1 MNSGMVSMRYAR
13 ALFSYALE
21 NKAEDMIFSEMK
33 NLSESLASRPQLRAT
48 LDNPVL
54 STKEKLELITLAV
67 GTTSSDVFVRFIQ
80 LVLHQRRENHL
91 QTISL
96 VYLDLYRKYKN
107 ISVGKLVT
115 ACPVDDTTI
124 NKIKQL
130 VKDKEKGTIEFVTE
144 VDPKLGGGFIL
155 YIGTYRLDA
164 SVASQ
169 LNKIKGQ
176 LMSKNKK
183 IA

>member
-1 MNSGMVSMRYAR
+1 MRYAR

-21 NKAEDMIFSEMK
+21 KKAEDTIFSEMK
-33 NLSESLASRPQLRAT
+33 ILSENLASSSQLRAT

-54 STKEKLELITLAV
+54 STREKLELIKLAV
-67 GTTSSDVFVRFIQ
+67 GETISDVFVRFIQ

-130 VKDKEKGTIEFVTE
+130 VKQKEEGTIEFVTE

-169 LNKIKGQ
+169 LSRIKSQ

>member
-21 NKAEDMIFSEMK
+21 NKAEDVVFSEMK
-33 NLSESLASRPQLRAT
+33 ALSDNLIGRPQLRAT

-54 STKEKLELITLAV
+54 STREKSELIKLAV
-67 GTTSSDVFVRFIQ
+67 GKTVSNALDRFIQ

-107 ISVGKLVT
+107 ISVGRLVT
-115 ACPVDDTTI
+115 ACPVDSITI
-124 NKIKQL
+124 NKMKQL
-130 VKDKEKGTIEFVTE
+130 VQEKQKGTIEFVTE

-155 YIGTYRLDA
+155 YFDTYRLDA

-169 LNKIKGQ
+169 LNKIKSQ

>member
-1 MNSGMVSMRYAR
+1 MRYAR

-21 NKAEDMIFSEMK
+21 NKAEDQVFSEMK
-33 NLSESLASRPQLRAT
+33 SLSESLASSTQLRAT

-54 STKEKLELITLAV
+54 STTEKQELITIATAKSV
-67 GTTSSDVFVRFIQ
+67 SDVFVRFIQ

-107 ISVGKLVT
+107 ISVGKLIT
-115 ACPVDDTTI
+115 ATPVDDTTI

-169 LNKIKGQ
+169 LTKIKSQ

>member
-21 NKAEDMIFSEMK
+21 KKAEDTIFSEMK
-33 NLSESLASRPQLRAT
+33 ILSENLASSSQLRAT

-54 STKEKLELITLAV
+54 STRDKLELIKLAV
-67 GTTSSDVFVRFIQ
+67 GETISDVFVRFIQ

-130 VKDKEKGTIEFVTE
+130 VKQKEEGTIEFVTE

-169 LNKIKGQ
+169 LSRIKSQ

>member
-1 MNSGMVSMRYAR
+1 MNSGMVSIRYAR
-13 ALFSYALE
+13 ALFSHALE
-21 NKAEDMIFSEMK
+21 NKAEDAVFSEMK
-33 NLSESLASRPQLRAT
+33 RLSESLAGNTQLRAT

-54 STKEKLELITLAV
+54 SAGEKLELIKLAAGERV
-67 GTTSSDVFVRFIQ
+67 GDVFVRFIQ

-130 VKDKEKGTIEFVTE
+130 VRDKEEGTIEFVTE

-169 LNKIKGQ
+169 LSKIKDQ
-176 LMSKNKK
+176 LMSKNKR

>member
-21 NKAEDMIFSEMK
+21 NKAEDQVFSEMK
-33 NLSESLASRPQLRAT
+33 SLSESLASSTQLRAT

-54 STKEKLELITLAV
+54 STTEKQELITTATAKSV
-67 GTTSSDVFVRFIQ
+67 SDVFVRFIQ

-115 ACPVDDTTI
+115 ATPVDNTTI
-124 NKIKQL
+124 DKIKQL

-169 LNKIKGQ
+169 LTKIKSQ

>member
-1 MNSGMVSMRYAR
+1 MRYAR

-21 NKAEDMIFSEMK
+21 KKAEDTIFSEMK
-33 NLSESLASRPQLRAT
+33 ILSENLASSSQLRAT

-54 STKEKLELITLAV
+54 STREKLELIKLAV
-67 GTTSSDVFVRFIQ
+67 GETVSDVFVRFIQ

-130 VKDKEKGTIEFVTE
+130 VKQKEEGTIEFVTE

-169 LNKIKGQ
+169 LSRIKSQ

>member
-21 NKAEDMIFSEMK
+21 NKAEDTIFSEMK
-33 NLSESLASRPQLRAT
+33 ILSENLASSSRLRAT

-54 STKEKLELITLAV
+54 STREKLELIKLAV
-67 GTTSSDVFVRFIQ
+67 GETASDVFVRFIQ

-130 VKDKEKGTIEFVTE
+130 VKQKEEGTIEFVTE

-169 LNKIKGQ
+169 LSRIKSQ

>member
-21 NKAEDMIFSEMK
+21 KKAEDTVFSEMK
-33 NLSESLASRPQLRAT
+33 RLSDNLAQKPQLRAT
-48 LDNPVL
+48 LDNPVV
-54 STKEKLELITLAV
+54 STREKSELIKLAAGATV
-67 GTTSSDVFVRFIQ
+67 SDAFVRFIQ
-80 LVLHQRRENHL
+80 LVLHQKRENHL

-96 VYLDLYRKYKN
+96 VYLDLYRKHKN
-107 ISVGKLVT
+107 ISVGRLVT
-115 ACPVDDTTI
+115 ACPVDNATI

-130 VKDKEKGTIEFVTE
+130 AQRNEKGTIEFVTE
-144 VDPKLGGGFIL
+144 VDPKLGGGFVL

-169 LNKIKGQ
+169 LSRIKSQ
-176 LMSKNKK
+176 LMNKNKK

>member
-21 NKAEDMIFSEMK
+21 KKAEDTIFSEMK
-33 NLSESLASRPQLRAT
+33 ILSENLASSSQLRAT

-54 STKEKLELITLAV
+54 STREKLELIKLAV
-67 GTTSSDVFVRFIQ
+67 GETVSDVFVRFIQ

-130 VKDKEKGTIEFVTE
+130 VKQKEEGTIEFVTE

-169 LNKIKGQ
+169 LSRIKSQ

>member
-1 MNSGMVSMRYAR
+1 MNSGMVSIRYAR

-21 NKAEDMIFSEMK
+21 KKVEDTIFSEMK
-33 NLSESLASRPQLRAT
+33 ILSDNLASSSQLRAT

-54 STKEKLELITLAV
+54 STKEKLELIKLAV
-67 GTTSSDVFVRFIQ
+67 GENVSDAFVRFIQ

-107 ISVGKLVT
+107 ISLGKLVT

-130 VKDKEKGTIEFVTE
+130 VKQKEEGTIEFVTE

-169 LNKIKGQ
+169 LNKIKSQ
-176 LMSKNKK
+176 LRSKNKK

>member
-21 NKAEDMIFSEMK
+21 KKAEDTIFSEM
-33 NLSESLASRPQLRAT
+33 NILSENLASSSQLRAT

-54 STKEKLELITLAV
+54 STREKLELIKLAV
-67 GTTSSDVFVRFIQ
+67 GETISDVFVRFIQ

-130 VKDKEKGTIEFVTE
+130 VKQKEEGTIEFVTE

-169 LNKIKGQ
+169 LSRIKSQ

>member
-21 NKAEDMIFSEMK
+21 KKVEDTISSEMK
-33 NLSESLASRPQLRAT
+33 VLSENLAGNSQLRAT

-54 STKEKLELITLAV
+54 STKEKLELIKTV
-67 GTTSSDVFVRFIQ
+67 IGSSASDAFVRFIQ
-80 LVLHQRRENHL
+80 LVLKQKRENHL

-107 ISVGKLVT
+107 ISIGKLVT

-130 VKDKEKGTIEFVTE
+130 VKRKEEGTIELVTE

-169 LNKIKGQ
+169 LNRIKSQ
-176 LMSKNKK
+176 LMNKNKK

>member
-1 MNSGMVSMRYAR
+1 MRYAR

-21 NKAEDMIFSEMK
+21 NKAEDVIFSEMK
-33 NLSESLASRPQLRAT
+33 SLSVNLTGSPQLRAT

-54 STKEKLELITLAV
+54 STREKLELIKLTVDDNA
-67 GTTSSDVFVRFIQ
+67 SDVFVRFIQ

-124 NKIKQL
+124 SKIKQL
-130 VKDKEKGTIEFVTE
+130 VRDKEEGTIEFVTE

-169 LNKIKGQ
+169 LSRIKSQ

>member
-21 NKAEDMIFSEMK
+21 KKAEDTIFSEMK
-33 NLSESLASRPQLRAT
+33 ILSENLASSSQLRAT

-54 STKEKLELITLAV
+54 STREKLELIKLAV
-67 GTTSSDVFVRFIQ
+67 GETISDVFVRFIQ

-130 VKDKEKGTIEFVTE
+130 VKQKEEGTIEFVTE

-169 LNKIKGQ
+169 LSRIKSQ

>member
-1 MNSGMVSMRYAR
+1 MRYAR

-21 NKAEDMIFSEMK
+21 KKAEDTIFSEMK
-33 NLSESLASRPQLRAT
+33 ILSENLASSSQLRAT

-54 STKEKLELITLAV
+54 STRDKLELIKLAV
-67 GTTSSDVFVRFIQ
+67 GETISDVFVRFIQ

-130 VKDKEKGTIEFVTE
+130 VKQKEEGTIEFVTE

-169 LNKIKGQ
+169 LSRIKSQ

>member
-54 STKEKLELITLAV
+54 STKEKQELITLAV
-67 GTTSSDVFVRFIQ
+67 GTPISDVFVRFIQ